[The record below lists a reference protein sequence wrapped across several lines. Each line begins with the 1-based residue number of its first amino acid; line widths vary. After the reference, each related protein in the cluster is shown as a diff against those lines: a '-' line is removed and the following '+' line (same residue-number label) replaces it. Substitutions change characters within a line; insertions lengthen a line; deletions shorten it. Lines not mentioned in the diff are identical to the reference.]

1 MEAETS
7 LVTAEA
13 GAEVETGLVMAE
25 AEAGAE
31 VETALVM
38 AEAEAGVEV
47 ETGLVMA
54 EAEAGSVMAD
64 SETGSVTVEV
74 ETGTEEEGAAGVAA
88 RMGDSFLGRAHNPA
102 LQRRDSASPFNF

>member
-1 MEAETS
+1 MCCATRGSVEAETS

-13 GAEVETGLVMAE
+13 GAEVETG
-25 AEAGAE
+25 
-31 VETALVM
+31 LVM

-74 ETGTEEEGAAGVAA
+74 ETGAEEEGAAGVAA

-102 LQRRDSASPFNF
+102 LQRRHSASPFNF